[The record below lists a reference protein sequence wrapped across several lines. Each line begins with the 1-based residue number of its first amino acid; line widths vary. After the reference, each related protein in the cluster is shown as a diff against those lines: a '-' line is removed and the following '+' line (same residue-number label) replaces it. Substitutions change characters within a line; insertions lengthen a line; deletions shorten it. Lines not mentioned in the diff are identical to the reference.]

1 MTHYIYKV
9 MQDILKSLKLK
20 KIKTFNIAKKTL
32 IINSYIINSYNK

>member
-1 MTHYIYKV
+1 MTHYTYKV

-32 IINSYIINSYNK
+32 IIINNKCKRKS